1 MRTRWKYGII
11 GAVGTAL
18 GVLAYEAMAKHNPN
32 HFPIVI
38 TENTSMDFGV
48 VIFDGTAGT
57 VTINTS
63 GVVTGPLGYLFSGT
77 PAAGAYG
84 VTGQQNQ
91 SVIISF
97 TSGSLTGPGT
107 AMTVDNF
114 THSAGASPGFD
125 NQGNLSFNVGADLSV
140 NASQATGSYSG
151 TFTVTVNY

>member
-1 MRTRWKYGII
+1 MAAAGL
-11 GAVGTAL
+11 AL
-18 GVLAYEAMAKHNPN
+18 VQLAYEAMAKHNPD

-38 TENTSMDFGV
+38 TENTQVDFGTI
-48 VIFDGTAGT
+48 IFDGSAGT
-57 VTINTS
+57 VTIS
-63 GVVTGPLGYLFSGT
+63 AAGAVTGPLGYIFAGT

-107 AMTVDNF
+107 AMTLDNF
-114 THSAGASPGFD
+114 THNAGASPGFD

-140 NASQATGSYSG
+140 NAAQTSGSYSG